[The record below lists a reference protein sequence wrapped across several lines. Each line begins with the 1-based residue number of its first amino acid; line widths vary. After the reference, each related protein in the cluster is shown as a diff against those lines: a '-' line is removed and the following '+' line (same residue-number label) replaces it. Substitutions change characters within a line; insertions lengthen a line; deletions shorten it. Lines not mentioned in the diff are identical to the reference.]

1 MIFYLQIQK
10 EFGPIFR
17 DPSQAK
23 SKWKCTSEKCIAVL
37 QRRQT
42 VDWGIKFLFKRSS
55 KAYWNI
61 FDKGKCHKTGQTTL
75 LYLLEPAIQI
85 HNQWTGWVG

>member
-1 MIFYLQIQK
+1 MRFYMQIQK
-10 EFGPIFR
+10 KFGPIFC

-55 KAYWNI
+55 KAHWNI
-61 FDKGKCHKTGQTTL
+61 FDKGKCHKIGQTTL
-75 LYLLEPAIQI
+75 SIF
-85 HNQWTGWVG
+85 

>member
-1 MIFYLQIQK
+1 MRFYLQIQK
-10 EFGPIFR
+10 DFGPIFR

-55 KAYWNI
+55 KAHWYI
-61 FDKGKCHKTGQTTL
+61 FDKGKCHKIGHTTL
-75 LYLLEPAIQI
+75 FMY
-85 HNQWTGWVG
+85 